1 MIQCGVATQM
11 RKACLMYQR
20 IGALLAVTL
29 STIWMAASARAQAPP
44 EVVGRVG
51 DVTVTMA
58 DLDEA
63 WRKNDA
69 ASRIRMLQDL
79 YDTRRRALDIVIGDI
94 LIERE
99 AVAKGTSRDE
109 LLAEELP
116 GRTLPVTEEEITLLY
131 RQNAEAFGGQTLEQM
146 TPEIRMFLEQQRPT
160 QALHAYMNELRAGAG
175 DGRIELEPPRTPVSV
190 NPQDPAFGPATA
202 IIEIVEF
209 SDFQCPFCERL
220 TVTLEQLKSAYGD
233 DIRLVFK
240 DYPLPNHE
248 QAFKAAEAG
257 HCALEQDKFWELH
270 DAMFANQDALGVE
283 DLKRHAGT
291 LGMDQTAFDTCLD
304 SGRHAAR
311 VNANLRE
318 GQQVGVS
325 STPTVFVNG
334 RAVLGAAPYALFEQ
348 VVEEELERSR
358 R

>member
-1 MIQCGVATQM
+1 MIQCGVTTQM
-11 RKACLMYQR
+11 RKVFLMYQR
-20 IGALLAVTL
+20 AGALFVATF
-29 STIWMAASARAQAPP
+29 SAILMVAPVRAQAPR

-63 WRKNDA
+63 WRRNDA

-109 LLAEELP
+109 LLAQELP
-116 GRTLPVTEEEITLLY
+116 ERTLPVTEEEIALLY
-131 RQNAEAFGGQTLEQM
+131 RQNEEAFGARTLEQM

-160 QALHAYMNELRAGAG
+160 QALHAYMNELRAVAG
-175 DGRIELEPPRTPVSV
+175 DVRVELDPPRTPVSV
-190 NPQDPAFGPATA
+190 NSQDPAFGPAAAT
-202 IIEIVEF
+202 IEIIEF
-209 SDFQCPFCERL
+209 SDFQCPFCQRL
-220 TVTLEQLKSAYGD
+220 TATLEQLKSAYGD
-233 DIRLVFK
+233 DVRLVFK
-240 DYPLPNHE
+240 DYPLPNHA

-270 DAMFANQDALGVE
+270 DAMFENQDALEVE
-283 DLKRHAGT
+283 DLKRHAGM
-291 LGMDQTAFDTCLD
+291 LGMDQTAFDACLD

-318 GQQVGVS
+318 GQEVGVS

-348 VVEEELERSR
+348 VIEEELERSR